1 MCIRDRVRIAAA
13 ELLFRIDTETALLF
27 LDTMIS
33 DENFWN
39 RIRLLDM
46 ISEMDRPEVIEA
58 LEKLS
63 QDSEEMVSDKAK
75 EIALRKQYLTN

>member
-1 MCIRDRVRIAAA
+1 
-13 ELLFRIDTETALLF
+13 
-27 LDTMIS
+27 
-33 DENFWN
+33 
-39 RIRLLDM
+39 M

-63 QDSEEMVSDKAK
+63 LDSEEMVSDKAK